1 MIRNHAMLSP
11 TTRIL
16 AIAIVIAA
24 LTRLLA
30 HPPNFSPVM
39 ALALFSGAALRDW
52 RLALLVPLA
61 AMLMADLWL
70 GFHATM
76 VFVYLGMALMV
87 GAGRWLGARR
97 RPLPLLAAGMVG
109 ASLFFLVSNAGVWL
123 TQDIYPATGA
133 GLVGC
138 YLAALPFFHQT
149 VLATLVYGAL
159 LFGMEHWLAVRSDR
173 HRALV

>member
-1 MIRNHAMLSP
+1 MLSP

-16 AIAIVIAA
+16 AIAIFIAA
-24 LTRLLA
+24 LTRLLP

-76 VFVYLGMALMV
+76 VFVYLGMALTV

-97 RPLPLLAAGMVG
+97 RPLLLLAAGMAG

>member
-1 MIRNHAMLSP
+1 MPSP
-11 TTRIL
+11 TIRIL
-16 AIAIVIAA
+16 AVAIFIAA
-24 LTRLLA
+24 LTRLLP

-76 VFVYLGMALMV
+76 AFVYLGMALMV
-87 GAGRWLGARR
+87 GAGRWLGGRR
-97 RPLPLLAAGMVG
+97 RPLPLLAAGMAG

-123 TQDIYPATGA
+123 TQDLYPATGA
-133 GLVGC
+133 GLAAC

-173 HRALV
+173 HKALV

>member
-1 MIRNHAMLSP
+1 MPSP

-16 AIAIVIAA
+16 AFAIVIAA
-24 LTRLLA
+24 LTRLLP

-76 VFVYLGMALMV
+76 VFVYLGMALTV

-97 RPLPLLAAGMVG
+97 RPRLLLAAGMAG

-123 TQDIYPATGA
+123 TQDLYPATGA
-133 GLVGC
+133 GLAAC

-149 VLATLVYGAL
+149 LLATLVYGAL

-173 HRALV
+173 HTALV

>member
-1 MIRNHAMLSP
+1 MPSP
-11 TTRIL
+11 TVRVLVL
-16 AIAIVIAA
+16 AIAVAA
-24 LTRLLA
+24 LTRLLP

-61 AMLMADLWL
+61 AMLLADLWL

-76 VFVYLGMALMV
+76 AFVYLGMALGV
-87 GAGRWLGARR
+87 AAGRWLGPRR
-97 RPLPLLAAGMVG
+97 RPLPLLAAGISG

-133 GLVGC
+133 GLAAC

-149 VLATLVYGAL
+149 LFATLVYGAL
-159 LFGMEHWLAVRSDR
+159 LFGMERWLAIRSARDA
-173 HRALV
+173 ALI

>member
-1 MIRNHAMLSP
+1 MPSP

-16 AIAIVIAA
+16 AIVIFIAA
-24 LTRLLA
+24 LTRLLP

-61 AMLMADLWL
+61 AMLMADVWL

-76 VFVYLGMALMV
+76 VFVYLGMASMV

-123 TQDIYPATGA
+123 TQDLYPATGA
-133 GLVGC
+133 GLAAC

-173 HRALV
+173 RRALV

>member
-1 MIRNHAMLSP
+1 MLSP

-16 AIAIVIAA
+16 AIAIFVAA
-24 LTRLLA
+24 LTRLLP

-61 AMLMADLWL
+61 AMLMADVWL

-76 VFVYLGMALMV
+76 AFVYLGMALTV

-97 RPLPLLAAGMVG
+97 RPLPLLVAGMAG

-133 GLVGC
+133 GLAAC

-159 LFGMEHWLAVRSDR
+159 LFGMEHWFAVRSDR
-173 HRALV
+173 QRAMA

>member
-1 MIRNHAMLSP
+1 MPSP

-16 AIAIVIAA
+16 AFAIVIAA
-24 LTRLLA
+24 LTRLLP

-76 VFVYLGMALMV
+76 VFVYLGMALTV

-97 RPLPLLAAGMVG
+97 RPPLLLAAGMVG

-123 TQDIYPATGA
+123 TQDLYPATGA
-133 GLVGC
+133 GLAAC

-173 HRALV
+173 HSALV

>member
-1 MIRNHAMLSP
+1 MLSP

-24 LTRLLA
+24 FTRLLP

-76 VFVYLGMALMV
+76 VFVYLGMALTV
-87 GAGRWLGARR
+87 WAGRWLGARR
-97 RPLPLLAAGMVG
+97 RPLLLLAAGMAG

-133 GLVGC
+133 GLAAC

>member
-1 MIRNHAMLSP
+1 MPSP

-16 AIAIVIAA
+16 AFAIVIAA
-24 LTRLLA
+24 LTRLLP

-76 VFVYLGMALMV
+76 VFVYLGMALTV

-97 RPLPLLAAGMVG
+97 RPPLLLAAGMAG

-123 TQDIYPATGA
+123 TQDLYPATGA
-133 GLVGC
+133 GLAAC
-138 YLAALPFFHQT
+138 YLAALPFLHQT

-173 HRALV
+173 HSALV

>member
-1 MIRNHAMLSP
+1 MPSP

-16 AIAIVIAA
+16 AIVIFIAA
-24 LTRLLA
+24 LTRLLP

-52 RLALLVPLA
+52 RLALLVPLV

-76 VFVYLGMALMV
+76 AFVYLGMALMV
-87 GAGRWLGARR
+87 GAGRWLGTRR
-97 RPLPLLAAGMVG
+97 GPLPLLAAGITG

-123 TQDIYPATGA
+123 TQDLYPATGA
-133 GLVGC
+133 GLAAC

-173 HRALV
+173 HKALV

>member
-1 MIRNHAMLSP
+1 MLSP

-24 LTRLLA
+24 LTRLLP

-76 VFVYLGMALMV
+76 VFVYLGMALTV

-97 RPLPLLAAGMVG
+97 RPLLLLAAGMAG